1 MPIKCQGYN
10 SQCHDVVLFYQD
22 KNNNQNKI
30 YFSILI
36 LADSQGKTKD
46 VQKTFLRDTNDFIVK
61 GAS

>member
-10 SQCHDVVLFYQD
+10 SQCHDIVLFYQD
-22 KNNNQNKI
+22 KNYSQNKI

-36 LADSQGKTKD
+36 LSDSQVKTKNL
-46 VQKTFLRDTNDFIVK
+46 QKTFLRDTNDVIVK